1 MGPDPVAFILFG
13 LSIRWYGILIAGG
26 MLLATVVLYTRAP
39 KHHID
44 PEKMVDLAL
53 IVIPIAVIG
62 SRLYYVL
69 SNWSNYQGDFFK
81 IIDIRA
87 GGLAIHGGLIFGV
100 LTGIVLCKIWDIRPI
115 KLLDLGLPAVAL
127 AQSIG
132 RWGNYFNQEA
142 YGVPTTLPWAINIDG
157 VMVHPTF
164 LYESIW
170 CFLLFLVL
178 VFIDNRRAFEG
189 QIFLLYG
196 ILYSFERFFVEG
208 LRTDS
213 LMIGDFRT
221 AQVVSVIVFVSFSI
235 AYFILKRKESNSR
248 NTYVNRRYI

>member
-100 LTGIVLCKIWDIRPI
+100 LTGIVLCKIWDIRPLN
-115 KLLDLGLPAVAL
+115 LLDLGLPAVAL

-248 NTYVNRRYI
+248 STYVNRRYI